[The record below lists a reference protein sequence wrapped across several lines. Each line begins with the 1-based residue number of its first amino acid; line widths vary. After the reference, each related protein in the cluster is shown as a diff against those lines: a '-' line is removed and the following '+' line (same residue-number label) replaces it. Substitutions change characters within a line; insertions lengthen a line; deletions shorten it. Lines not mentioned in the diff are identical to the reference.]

1 MNRVMATG
9 LLRRLA
15 ERLLGRIIL
24 VRSLPA
30 QAGGGRIVVSARVGG
45 LKSLFKAS
53 RQWDPEL
60 LRIAGVLVRPADHVW
75 DVGANVGLFAVA
87 AGHRAGPNGTVL
99 AMEADHDAVSLL
111 FATARQVGQGL
122 TVLPI
127 AISQADGFVR
137 FAIARRARA
146 ANAIEGFGSTQ
157 TGGVLETRTLPSR
170 RLDSLLDHF
179 PAPTVLKI
187 DVEGAELAVLGG
199 ASRVLSQFRPR
210 IYCEVTG
217 RTRKDATDLLQ
228 GFGYETFDGES
239 FGTAHPRAV
248 GPETTNLVTVPLCG
262 WELQH
267 SGT

>member
-1 MNRVMATG
+1 MNQVMATG

-30 QAGGGRIVVSARVGG
+30 EVGAGRLVVSARVGG
-45 LKSLFKAS
+45 LKYLFKAP
-53 RQWDPEL
+53 RRWDPEL
-60 LRIAGVLVRPADHVW
+60 LRIADVLVRPADQIW
-75 DVGANVGLFAVA
+75 DVGANVGLFAMA
-87 AGHRAGPNGTVL
+87 ALHHAGPNGTVL
-99 AMEADHDAVSLL
+99 ALEADHDAVSLL
-111 FATARQVGQGL
+111 FATARLCGDGL

-127 AISQADGFVR
+127 AVSNVDGFVR
-137 FAIARRARA
+137 FAIAKRARA

-170 RLDSLLDHF
+170 SLDSLLDHF

-199 ASRVLSQFRPR
+199 ANRVLSEIRPR

-217 RTRKDATDLLQ
+217 QTRTEATQLLH
-228 GFGYETFDGES
+228 GFGYETYDGES
-239 FGTAHPRAV
+239 FGTAHSRPV
-248 GPETTNLVTVPLCG
+248 GPGTTNLVGIPLG
-262 WELQH
+262 KK
-267 SGT
+267 GDAP